1 MDEVMT
7 DFQFKKLVQMI
18 LEIVKSCGSIDE
30 AVKKIETL
38 LDNKDEPQK

>member
-30 AVKKIETL
+30 AVKKIEAL
-38 LDNKDEPQK
+38 LEKGD